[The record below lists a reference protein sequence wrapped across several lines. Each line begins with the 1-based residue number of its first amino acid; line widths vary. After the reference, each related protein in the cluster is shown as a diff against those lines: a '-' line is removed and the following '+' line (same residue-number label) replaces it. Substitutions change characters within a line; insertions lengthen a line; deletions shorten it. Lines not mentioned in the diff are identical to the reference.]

1 MKKIILFFT
10 LIFITSC
17 VAVSKRSVQ
26 QEFSEKR
33 YVSVDTFCKKYNL
46 EYDYDTVGDIVRI
59 YSDGQQ
65 IKLLL
70 NSNIGSFNEVVF
82 SLNSKLIYKNGSI
95 WLPKDIDKVFSKDN
109 FVGLKPVLQIETIV
123 IDPGHGGKDPGA
135 ISCRGLKEKDINL
148 AVSRYLKQTLE
159 GYGFKVILTRDKDI
173 YLTLRERTEI
183 AKRHKADLFVS
194 IHANSN
200 RSKSVKGAEIYHL
213 LPSRVNSTKRAL
225 KLAKSESFFGREFS
239 GDVEAILWDLSIQRN
254 FSSSVELSNIL
265 YFTFKKL
272 GINIKPP
279 RKAPFYVLRF
289 AYVPSVLV
297 EIGYLSNYQEEK
309 VLRKKYYQKQIVNA
323 IAQAIVSLDR
333 RYADF
338 AKK

>member
-1 MKKIILFFT
+1 MKKIILIFI

-17 VAVSKRSVQ
+17 TTISKRSVQ
-26 QEFSEKR
+26 KSFSKER
-33 YVSVDTFCKKYNL
+33 YTNIDTFCKKYDL
-46 EYDYDTVGDIVRI
+46 EYDYDTVSDIVRI
-59 YSDGQQ
+59 YSDGRQ

-70 NSNIGSFNEVVF
+70 NSNIGSFNEVIF
-82 SLNSKLIYKNGSI
+82 NLDSRLIYKNGSI
-95 WLPKDIDKVFSKDN
+95 WLPKGLDKIFSKDD
-109 FVGLKPVLQIETIV
+109 FAVLRPVFQIKTIV

-135 ISCRGLKEKDINL
+135 ISSRGLKEKDINL
-148 AVSRYLKQTLE
+148 VVSKYLKQALE

-173 YLTLRERTEI
+173 YLSLGERTEV
-183 AKRHKADLFVS
+183 AKRYKADLFIS

-200 RSKSVKGAEIYHL
+200 CSKNVKGAEIYHL
-213 LPSRVNSTKRAL
+213 LPSRLNSTKRAL
-225 KLAKSESFFGREFS
+225 QLAKTESFFGRKFS
-239 GDVEAILWDLSIQRN
+239 GEVETILWDLSIRRN

-272 GINIKPP
+272 GINVKQP

-297 EIGYLSNYQEEK
+297 EMGYLSNYQEEK
-309 VLRKKYYQKQIVNA
+309 ILRKKYYQKQIVNA
-323 IAQAIVSLDR
+323 ISQAIVSLDR

-338 AKK
+338 AKN

>member
-1 MKKIILFFT
+1 MKRIILFFI
-10 LIFITSC
+10 LIFFISCATTSRRSTERIF
-17 VAVSKRSVQ
+17 SK
-26 QEFSEKR
+26 EK
-33 YVSVDTFCKKYNL
+33 YINIDSFCKKYDL
-46 EYDYDTVGDIVRI
+46 EYDYDTIGDIVRI
-59 YSDGQQ
+59 HSDGQQ

-70 NSNIGSFNEVVF
+70 NSSIGSFNETVF
-82 SLNSKLIYKNGSI
+82 ALNNKLLYKDGLLWVSKDL
-95 WLPKDIDKVFSKDN
+95 DKIFSKD
-109 FVGLKPVLQIETIV
+109 KPITLRPTFQIKTIV
-123 IDPGHGGKDPGA
+123 VDPGHGGKDPGA
-135 ISCRGLKEKDINL
+135 ISVRGLKEKDINL

-159 GYGFKVILTRDKDI
+159 GYGFKVILTRDRDTF
-173 YLTLRERTEI
+173 LSLEQRTEI
-183 AKRHKADLFVS
+183 AKQHKADLFIS

-200 RSKSVKGAEIYHL
+200 RSKSVTGAEVYHL

-225 KLAKSESFFGREFS
+225 RLAKSESFFGHKIS
-239 GDVEAILWDLSIQRN
+239 GDVETILWDLSIRRN

-309 VLRKKYYQKQIVNA
+309 ILRKKYYQKQIVNA
-323 IAQAIVSLDR
+323 ISQAIISLDKR
-333 RYADF
+333 F